1 MGDASED
8 PIAHARTTRQ
18 HAGETMK
25 DGANAP
31 GLVSMAIA
39 VAAMVIGL
47 TAFAAGNSQPG
58 AITIALAVVAAVI
71 GGLSLF
77 IAHRRVRR
85 QELRWAAEYP
95 IADDAPPPT
104 S

>member
-1 MGDASED
+1 MGDTSED
-8 PIAHARTTRQ
+8 PIDHARTTRQ
-18 HAGETMK
+18 HAGESMK
-25 DGANAP
+25 NGANAP

-47 TAFAAGNSQPG
+47 TALAAGNSQPG
-58 AITIALAVVAAVI
+58 AIAIAAAVVAAVI
-71 GGLSLF
+71 GGLWLF

-85 QELRWAAEYP
+85 QELLWAAEHP